1 MASPAPSNLSADAQ
15 PTKVQEQITFRFC
28 RECSNMLYPK
38 EDRMTNK
45 LMFACR
51 TCQFSE
57 EAISSC
63 VFRNNMYNTVGET
76 AGVTQ
81 DVGSDPTVGDPDD
94 LNCSTAIE
102 QGVPQLPRAGSGVLS
117 VATAVGG
124 DGHATLVLHG
134 VPLPM
139 GLLYKS
145 NPHKCNGVLNSCIP
159 AGARNCATLTLLT
172 DFSTSS
178 DIGSKGAMSG
188 GRLNDAKMVRESR
201 IAKSA

>member
-1 MASPAPSNLSADAQ
+1 MSADAQ
-15 PTKVQEQITFRFC
+15 PTKAQEQITFRFC

-81 DVGSDPTVGDPDD
+81 DVGSDPTVGDPDPDVYPCCTLCGMELGEEGWWEEDMWNAKEHEGKEMGMNVTVFD
-94 LNCSTAIE
+94 LNEMSHMEDEDDEMDGEPDT
-102 QGVPQLPRAGSGVLS
+102 
-117 VATAVGG
+117 TG
-124 DGHATLVLHG
+124 DDRE
-134 VPLPM
+134 M
-139 GLLYKS
+139 IWK
-145 NPHKCNGVLNSCIP
+145 
-159 AGARNCATLTLLT
+159 
-172 DFSTSS
+172 
-178 DIGSKGAMSG
+178 SG
-188 GRLNDAKMVRESR
+188 GERGDAKERCGER
-201 IAKSA
+201 ISHSSFPERKTS